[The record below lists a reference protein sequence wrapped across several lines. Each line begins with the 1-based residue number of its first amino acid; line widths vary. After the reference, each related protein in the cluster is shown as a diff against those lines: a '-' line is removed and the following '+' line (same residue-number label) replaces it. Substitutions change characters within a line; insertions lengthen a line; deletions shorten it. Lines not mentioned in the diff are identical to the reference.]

1 MGNSL
6 GGRRRA
12 KVMKLDG
19 EIIKFKLPVTV
30 QDVIK
35 DHPDHVLMDSEAVRH
50 LGVKARPLEEY
61 RELKAKRL
69 YFLVQLPKVVVNEK
83 LPRRVRSGGIN
94 MGAKERLESLMLSRR
109 AASDLTLLKAPA
121 GASVQTDSEG
131 GMRLRMR
138 LPKSEVA
145 RVVEE
150 SKDAGEAA
158 EKIMELYAGGGKRQ
172 TGASSVVRREDFSG
186 AGAGGVGGVGGE
198 ARNAGEGR
206 PSARVCKLFLSVKK

>member
-1 MGNSL
+1 MGNSW

-19 EIIKFKLPVTV
+19 EIIKFKLPVRV

-69 YFLVQLPKVVVNEK
+69 YFLVQLPKVVVDEK
-83 LPRRVRSGGIN
+83 FPRRVRSGGIN

-121 GASVQTDSEG
+121 GAGETAGEG
-131 GMRLRMR
+131 GVRLRMR

-150 SKDAGEAA
+150 SRDAGEAA

-172 TGASSVVRREDFSG
+172 AAASSVVRREDLSG
-186 AGAGGVGGVGGE
+186 AGAGSEV
-198 ARNAGEGR
+198 RNDGEGR
-206 PSARVCKLFLSVKK
+206 RPAAQVWKLLLSVKK

>member
-69 YFLVQLPKVVVNEK
+69 YFLVQLPKVVVDEK
-83 LPRRVRSGGIN
+83 FPRRVRSGGIN

-121 GASVQTDSEG
+121 GAGVQTDGEG

-172 TGASSVVRREDFSG
+172 TGASSVVRREDLSG
-186 AGAGGVGGVGGE
+186 AGAGGVGGE
-198 ARNAGEGR
+198 ARNSGEGR
-206 PSARVCKLFLSVKK
+206 PAAQVWKTVTIS